1 MAGSLSISTT
11 PAFRERAISLKPS
24 VGPATYGRRS
34 SSISFSFDGQGPT
47 PEPGFELMPG
57 ELPAPPPK
65 PGTTYNSRG
74 DVEEDAAMYHI
85 SAHQGAV
92 YAVCFSADNEWL
104 FSASQDNTVR
114 VWRMADGEC
123 MHVIQSH
130 DAPVL
135 TLATSCSVAGKL
147 LVTGDKKNKLILFE
161 LRGDAAALRPTKR
174 WEADDSGGSG
184 WDIPY
189 QAHPSTRYGASY
201 TTKGVNAL
209 ALTPDDRLVCSG
221 TARGTVSIFQS
232 SSGKP
237 YTVLLGHTGPIS
249 CIKVT
254 ADSRYVFSSSADA
267 TIMIWDI
274 DELGGKY
281 VNLRKGTE
289 KLVKRRIVATLRG
302 HSGGIS
308 SMVLSS
314 DDRRLYSSSSDGTT
328 RAWMVVRSA
337 DGKHIRADP
346 EDESLYLHGGSA
358 SSSGTATTAGAH
370 CLRVMRGHC
379 GQSVRALALSESEG
393 MAYGTLFSAGED
405 NAVKVWR
412 AADGRWLRTLKG
424 HTDWATTLALSP
436 DNTMLASGSHDATLM
451 VFRVGGIVK
460 REVVAAATTV
470 SAAQLIGGG
479 MVGGVG

>member
-1 MAGSLSISTT
+1 
-11 PAFRERAISLKPS
+11 
-24 VGPATYGRRS
+24 
-34 SSISFSFDGQGPT
+34 
-47 PEPGFELMPG
+47 
-57 ELPAPPPK
+57 
-65 PGTTYNSRG
+65 
-74 DVEEDAAMYHI
+74 
-85 SAHQGAV
+85 
-92 YAVCFSADNEWL
+92 
-104 FSASQDNTVR
+104 
-114 VWRMADGEC
+114 
-123 MHVIQSH
+123 
-130 DAPVL
+130 
-135 TLATSCSVAGKL
+135 
-147 LVTGDKKNKLILFE
+147 
-161 LRGDAAALRPTKR
+161 
-174 WEADDSGGSG
+174 
-184 WDIPY
+184 
-189 QAHPSTRYGASY
+189 
-201 TTKGVNAL
+201 
-209 ALTPDDRLVCSG
+209 
-221 TARGTVSIFQS
+221 
-232 SSGKP
+232 
-237 YTVLLGHTGPIS
+237 
-249 CIKVT
+249 
-254 ADSRYVFSSSADA
+254 
-267 TIMIWDI
+267 MIWDI

-302 HSGGIS
+302 HTGGIS

-370 CLRVMRGHC
+370 CLLVMRGHC